1 MIGVTAVL
9 LITERA
15 MPIDPTTDLVAA
27 DMERIFGPLT
37 GRPELRPFPYHHE
50 VDRTSDANTGRRT
63 MLYATMA
70 LLVIAVFAPVFIA
83 NRTTSLRAF
92 IQDRVFLSGNRSQA
106 AAVVRSPQL
115 QSVAVRDAVATPS
128 SDFGRVDDPT
138 VGPVPNDT
146 GNDGNPIMPKP
157 MVITSD
163 QASVNP
169 QRPTTSKNAPSRQVS
184 NRFGA
189 APRVL
194 ATKKLKPAPSAC
206 PPGSTDNRCIYQDV
220 IYADTTLRVA
230 FNRAKDAGV
239 SEAFLADVGARWQK
253 ALQRSLDDPD
263 GTIDR
268 YNQLAATLDWQRE
281 DMAP

>member
-1 MIGVTAVL
+1 MIGVPAVL
-9 LITERA
+9 LTSERA
-15 MPIDPTTDLVAA
+15 MPVDPMTDLVAA

-37 GRPELRPFPYHHE
+37 GRPEVRPLPYHHE
-50 VDRTSDANTGRRT
+50 VERTSDANAGRRT
-63 MLYATMA
+63 IWYAIMA
-70 LLVIAVFAPVFIA
+70 LSVIAVLAPVLIA
-83 NRTTSLRAF
+83 NRTTSLTAF

-106 AAVVRSPQL
+106 AAVVRSPRL
-115 QSVAVRDAVATPS
+115 QSVAVRDALATPS
-128 SDFGRVDDPT
+128 GDFGRVDDPM

-146 GNDGNPIMPKP
+146 GNDGKLMMPKP

-163 QASVNP
+163 QALVNP
-169 QRPTTSKNAPSRQVS
+169 ERPTTSKNAPSRQVT
-184 NRFGA
+184 NRVGA
-189 APRVL
+189 ASRVF
-194 ATKKLKPAPSAC
+194 AAKKSKPAPSAC
-206 PPGSTDNRCIYQDV
+206 PPDSTDNRCIYQDV

-239 SEAFLADVGARWQK
+239 SQAFLADVGARWRK